1 MKKKVWHVRM
11 LLSAKE
17 VWEWEIQL
25 PKRVKMSSSGVYLQ
39 INMFSKILMGCVLAA
54 ELVVL
59 IELDEAVSRSDT
71 PS

>member
-39 INMFSKILMGCVLAA
+39 INMFSKILMGC
-54 ELVVL
+54 
-59 IELDEAVSRSDT
+59 D
-71 PS
+71 

>member
-1 MKKKVWHVRM
+1 
-11 LLSAKE
+11 
-17 VWEWEIQL
+17 
-25 PKRVKMSSSGVYLQ
+25 MSSSGVYLQ

>member
-1 MKKKVWHVRM
+1 MKKKVWLVRM